1 MKDNMT
7 KIKLVVL
14 LIALPIMISAQT
26 IKTKQQVLSEIKT
39 EITQIS
45 PEQLKIKMD
54 SSKQELVLIDVRTD
68 RERDAGYISGSV
80 WIPSG
85 FLEMKIQDI
94 CKNAETEIVVYCRGG
109 GRSMLAAK
117 ALQQLGFKNVFS
129 LEGGINAWGSKGYSL
144 YNFLG
149 EIKVV
154 DAGKKDPNL
163 SIFDVF
169 KE

>member
-1 MKDNMT
+1 MK
-7 KIKLVVL
+7 KIDLVL
-14 LIALPIMISAQT
+14 SLIALPLMISAQT

-39 EITQIS
+39 EISQIS
-45 PEQLKIKMD
+45 PEQLRIKMD
-54 SSKQELVLIDVRTD
+54 SSKQELILIDIRTE
-68 RERDAGYISGSV
+68 RERDAGYISSSLWV
-80 WIPSG
+80 PAG

-109 GRSMLAAK
+109 NRSMLAAK
-117 ALQQLGFKNVFS
+117 ALRQLGYKNVFS
-129 LEGGINAWGSKGYSL
+129 LEGGINSWGSKGYTL

-154 DAGKKDPNL
+154 SAGKKDPDL
-163 SIFDVF
+163 SAFDVF

>member
-1 MKDNMT
+1 MKNSKT
-7 KIKLVVL
+7 KINLVLL

-26 IKTKQQVLSEIKT
+26 IKTKQQVLSEIAS
-39 EITQIS
+39 EIPQIS

-54 SSKQELVLIDVRTD
+54 SSKQELILIDVRTE
-68 RERDAGYISGSV
+68 RERDAGFISGSI

-94 CKNAETEIVVYCRGG
+94 CKNAGTEIVVYCRGG
-109 GRSMLAAK
+109 NRSMLAAK
-117 ALQQLGFKNVFS
+117 ALQQLGYKNIFS
-129 LEGGINAWGSKGYSL
+129 LEGGINSWGRKGYSL
-144 YNFLG
+144 YNFHG

-154 DAGKKDPNL
+154 NAGKKDPNL
-163 SIFDVF
+163 STFDVF